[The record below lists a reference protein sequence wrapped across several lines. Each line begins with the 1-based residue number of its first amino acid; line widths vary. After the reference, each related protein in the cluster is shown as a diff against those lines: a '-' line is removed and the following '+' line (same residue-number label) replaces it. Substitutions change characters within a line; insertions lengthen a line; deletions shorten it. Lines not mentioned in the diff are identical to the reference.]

1 MGLSDGSYRSMPAF
15 HQVDLAQTLIK
26 AYYGSIDGYNYPT
39 ADDFETIYSV
49 KYADEWSEAFLFGDW
64 SRAAK
69 KLSDYKGIRVE
80 MEDDSYVGKLQVKV
94 YGDKTG
100 QKNNDGSDKYYEQ
113 YVQLASGSNITEA
126 TFDTSTLG
134 STFWGVTLQTQLGA
148 LTAKVK
154 KATLI
159 KADGSEFSLSVTS
172 AWGCTVA
179 TESTPKTSGIHSVQI
194 NKANADDVIYNLQGQ
209 RIAKPQKGIYIQNG
223 KKLIAK

>member
-1 MGLSDGSYRSMPAF
+1 M
-15 HQVDLAQTLIK
+15 
-26 AYYGSIDGYNYPT
+26 
-39 ADDFETIYSV
+39 
-49 KYADEWSEAFLFGDW
+49 
-64 SRAAK
+64 
-69 KLSDYKGIRVE
+69 
-80 MEDDSYVGKLQVKV
+80 

-134 STFWGVTLQTQLGA
+134 STFWGVTLQTQVGA

-209 RIAKPQKGIYIQNG
+209 RVENPKKGIFIKAG
-223 KKLIAK
+223 KKVVF